1 MYKHHLD
8 NLLNQIPQPHPPKSL
23 QVWGWAWEFS
33 FLMSSQMVG
42 WSCRPHLSGF
52 ALRGICLLF
61 GWVRMASFPPLC
73 SSADSYTFIIVPYK
87 VPIQSNDQHLP
98 GKIFVFSICGPLL
111 GVGSLHIVGIQLKKC
126 RRVSELLPSVPF
138 LPTWSANQVDPSWP
152 WAHWEES
159 RHLFLKMMWR

>member
-1 MYKHHLD
+1 
-8 NLLNQIPQPHPPKSL
+8 
-23 QVWGWAWEFS
+23 
-33 FLMSSQMVG
+33 MVG

-152 WAHWEES
+152 
-159 RHLFLKMMWR
+159 